1 VTPGLSRE
9 DGQLKIRIMKG
20 LELTPLRLVLLLAG
34 IGFLFLLPAIARNT
48 GNLPIRVRPI
58 YRGMVLGLAAVG
70 LNFLLRHADLTSF
83 GHAAFFGTAAY
94 TVAIMVQIF
103 DIQSA
108 VVLMAVAV
116 VAATLMAA
124 LVGYFTLPHEGLYFA
139 LVTLAFGQLAF
150 SIPVGISEL
159 GGTDGLNALTGAS
172 GVPIGEQYPRL
183 GGLFFNGQE
192 VPNTILFWVT
202 IVIVVISLLVMYRL
216 IRSPFGSALDAIGQQ
231 RTRAR
236 FLGLPVKRYV
246 WAAFII
252 SGIYGGIAGALYA
265 LFFSTSIDPGSTL
278 QVFVSGDILYIA
290 ILGGFK
296 TLTGPFIGGIV
307 FETLSNVASDV
318 VITGPA
324 GETEV
329 GRLITGAVLL
339 VIVFGFPS
347 GIVGSLKPGGR
358 VYEAGRTLI
367 RNPSVV
373 GPWSRQAGRGVVDAG
388 RRAVKNVRI
397 LIMGVK

>member
-1 VTPGLSRE
+1 MTPGLTRE
-9 DGQLKIRIMKG
+9 DGQLKIRVMKG
-20 LELTPLRLVLLLAG
+20 LELTPLRLLLLLGA
-34 IGFLFLLPAIARNT
+34 IGFLFVLPAIARNT
-48 GNLPIRVRPI
+48 GDLPIRIRPI

-70 LNFLLRHADLTSF
+70 LNLLLRHTDLVSF

-94 TVAIMVQIF
+94 TTAIMVQLLNV
-103 DIQSA
+103 QSA
-108 VVLMAVAV
+108 VVLIVVAI
-116 VAATLMAA
+116 VAATLMAT
-124 LVGYFTLPHEGLYFA
+124 LIGYFTLPHEGLYFA
-139 LVTLAFGQLAF
+139 LVTLAFGQLIY
-150 SIPVGISEL
+150 SIPVGIQEL
-159 GGTDGLNALTGAS
+159 GGTDGLNALTGQA
-172 GVPIGEQYPRL
+172 GVSINEQYPHL
-183 GGLFFNGQE
+183 GGIFLNGQE
-192 VPNTILFWVT
+192 VPNTILFWIT
-202 IVIVVISLLVMYRL
+202 IVLVVLSLLVMFR
-216 IRSPFGSALDAIGQQ
+216 IVRSPFGNALDAIGQQ

-265 LFFSTSIDPGSTL
+265 LFFSTTIDPGSTL

-296 TLTGPFIGGIV
+296 TLTGPFVGGIV

-318 VITGPA
+318 VLTGPA
-324 GETEV
+324 GEKEV

-339 VIVFGFPS
+339 IIVFAFPS

-358 VYEAGRTLI
+358 VYEGVRELL
-367 RNPSVV
+367 RNPGVI
-373 GPWSRQAGRGVVDAG
+373 GPWSRRAGNGLMNMVK
-388 RRAVKNVRI
+388 RAADNVRI

>member
-1 VTPGLSRE
+1 MTPGLTRD
-9 DGQLKIRIMKG
+9 DGQLKIRLMKG
-20 LELTPLRLVLLLAG
+20 LELTPVQLLLLLGG
-34 IGFLFLLPAIARNT
+34 IGLLFVLPALSRSLENIPLR
-48 GNLPIRVRPI
+48 IRPI

-94 TVAIMVQIF
+94 TVAVMVQWF
-103 DIQSA
+103 NIQSA
-108 VVLMAVAV
+108 VVLMAVAITS
-116 VAATLMAA
+116 ATLMAV

-159 GGTDGLNALTGAS
+159 GGTDGLNALTGEA
-172 GVPIGEQYPRL
+172 GVAIGEQYPRL
-183 GGLFFNGQE
+183 GGIFFNGQE
-192 VPNTILFWVT
+192 VPNTILFWIT
-202 IVIVVISLLVMYRL
+202 IVIAVVSLLVMLRL
-216 IRSPFGSALDAIGQQ
+216 VRSPFGNALDAIGQQ

-265 LFFSTSIDPGSTL
+265 LFFSTSIDPGATL
-278 QVFVSGDILYIA
+278 EVFVSGDILYIA

-307 FETLSNVASDV
+307 FETLSNIASDV
-318 VITGPA
+318 VLTGPA
-324 GETEV
+324 GEKEV

-339 VIVFGFPS
+339 VIVFAFPS

-358 VYEAGRTLI
+358 VYEGFRTLI
-367 RNPSVV
+367 RDPSVL
-373 GPWSRQAGRGVVDAG
+373 GPWTRQVGAGIVDAG

-397 LIMGVK
+397 LILGVK